1 MYNPTA
7 SRNSLVFIGSQVA
20 NVNEPSE
27 DVASE
32 VEVIFKDVTKNG
44 VAPNMEVMTRHTN
57 FSSIPIISKGE
68 PEPGN
73 WSQPN

>member
-20 NVNEPSE
+20 NANEPSE

-44 VAPNMEVMTRHTN
+44 VAQNMQVLTRHTN
-57 FSSIPIISKGE
+57 VSSIPIISKGK
-68 PEPGN
+68 PGAGN
-73 WSQPN
+73 WSQPD